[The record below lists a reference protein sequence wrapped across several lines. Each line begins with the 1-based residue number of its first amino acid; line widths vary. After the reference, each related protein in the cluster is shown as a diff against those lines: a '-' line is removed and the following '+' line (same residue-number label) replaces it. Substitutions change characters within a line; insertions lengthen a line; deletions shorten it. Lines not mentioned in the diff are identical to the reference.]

1 MCKAPWL
8 CQSSW
13 ESLWNYPYICSSD
26 PLIDTDV
33 VVHWQVLGFVKN
45 LAVVAYI
52 IVGSAVNPIL
62 GVKFLEEWSIENF
75 EVLGISF
82 N

>member
-1 MCKAPWL
+1 LGISFFAL
-8 CQSSW
+8 
-13 ESLWNYPYICSSD
+13 
-26 PLIDTDV
+26 
-33 VVHWQVLGFVKN
+33 VLGFVKN

-75 EVLGISF
+75 EEIFPAVIPNSTKIFVNPAIGGV
-82 N
+82 

>member
-8 CQSSW
+8 SLSSW
-13 ESLWNYPYICSSD
+13 ESLWKYPYICSSD

-33 VVHWQVLGFVKN
+33 VLHWQALGLVKN
-45 LAVVAYI
+45 LVVVAYI

-62 GVKFLEEWSIENF
+62 ELSSWKSGYRKLLRFWASP
-75 EVLGISF
+75 
-82 N
+82 

>member
-1 MCKAPWL
+1 VCKAPWL

-13 ESLWNYPYICSSD
+13 ECPWKYPYICSSD

-33 VVHWQVLGFVKN
+33 VVHGQGLGLVKN

-52 IVGSAVNPIL
+52 IVGSAVNPVL
-62 GVKFLEEWSIENF
+62 ELSSWKSGV
-75 EVLGISF
+75 
-82 N
+82 